1 MMDYTQIAEQA
12 GMPIIATV
20 FSALKAFPGGPQT
33 GIYGLCYA
41 PGNCIG
47 IPGSSPCSVMTIW
60 PGTAIEMAGDE
71 ANDNHLGT
79 VVWN

>member
-12 GMPIIATV
+12 GTPIIATV
-20 FSALKAFPGGPQT
+20 FAALKAFPGGPQT
-33 GIYGLCYA
+33 GVYGLRYE
-41 PGNCIG
+41 PGNCLAAR
-47 IPGSSPCSVMTIW
+47 CVVTIW
-60 PGTAIEMAGDE
+60 PGTVIEVAGDE